1 MFLFESVIALLA
13 VAVALAGL
21 SRKIGAPYPAF
32 LALVGAGLAFAPGMP
47 RVELEPELALAL
59 FVAPVLVEAGYG
71 VSVRD
76 LRRDWRPVAGL
87 VLVAVALT
95 TIVVALVARWLW
107 PALPLAAAIALGAIV
122 APPDAVAAST
132 VLRHVN
138 PPRRLVTILEG
149 ESLLNDAS
157 ALVIYRAAVIAAGA
171 HFAFWT
177 DGLALLASV
186 PVSVGFGWLCALAF
200 ARLSRRFEDAPSAI
214 LVQFVFAFGVWLA
227 AERLHLSAVLAV
239 VTYAVVVGRIAPA
252 KMPAR
257 LRLPSHSVWET
268 AIFFLNALAFVLI
281 GLQIGPIMERLD
293 ARERL
298 NYFEIAL
305 AVLATVVAV
314 RFAWVFLYGAGVALR
329 ARLRGYSPI
338 NPAVRPTARAGL
350 IVSWCGMRGI
360 LSLAAALALP
370 QGAAD
375 GQGAFP
381 ERDLIVF
388 CAFVVVLGTLVL
400 QGFTLGPLLRVLD
413 LPQDEQHD
421 REIGHARTEA
431 MRAAHAALE
440 SQAGEAAERVRAE
453 YASLVAIADSAPDA
467 FAPSVSQ
474 EDRLHQRAIIAARRR
489 LLEMRA
495 AGEIGDDAFQI
506 VQRQL
511 DRLEMSVADD

>member
-13 VAVALAGL
+13 VALVLAAV

-32 LALVGAGLAFAPGMP
+32 LALVGAAIALVPGAPKFH
-47 RVELEPELALAL
+47 LEPDLALAL

-76 LRRDWRPVAGL
+76 LRRDWKPVAGL
-87 VLVAVALT
+87 VIVAVALT
-95 TIVVALVARWLW
+95 TIAVALVARWLF
-107 PALPLAAAIALGAIV
+107 PALPWAAAIALGAIV

-157 ALVIYRAAVIAAGA
+157 ALVVYRAAVLAAGA
-171 HFAFWT
+171 HFAILG
-177 DGLALLASV
+177 DGLALVASV
-186 PVSVGFGWLCALAF
+186 PVSVVFGLAAGYVF
-200 ARLSRRFEDAPSAI
+200 SLLARRFKDAPSAI
-214 LVQFVFAFGVWLA
+214 LFQFVFAFGVWLA

-239 VTYAVVVGRIAPA
+239 VTYAVFVGRVTPT

-257 LRLPSHSVWET
+257 LRLPSHSVWAT

-281 GLQIGPIMERLD
+281 GLQIGPIMDRLDESERLVY
-293 ARERL
+293 L
-298 NYFEIAL
+298 QTAL
-305 AVLATVVAV
+305 TVLATVIAV
-314 RFAWVFLYGAGVALR
+314 RFAWVFLYGFGVALR

-360 LSLAAALALP
+360 VSLAAALALP
-370 QGAAD
+370 QGAFD
-375 GQGAFP
+375 GEGAFP

-388 CAFVVVLGTLVL
+388 CAFVVVLGTLVM
-400 QGFTLGPLLRVLD
+400 QGFTLGPLLRRLD
-413 LPQDEQHD
+413 FPEDEAHE
-421 REIGHARTEA
+421 REIGFARTEA
-431 MRAAHAALE
+431 MRAALASLE
-440 SQAGEAAERVRAE
+440 GEQGEAAERVRAE
-453 YASLVAIADSAPDA
+453 YASLVAIADSAPEA

-474 EDRLHQRAIIAARRR
+474 EDRLHQRAIVAARRKI
-489 LLEMRA
+489 LEMRA
-495 AGEIGDDAFQI
+495 SGEIGDDAFSIIQTE
-506 VQRQL
+506 L
-511 DRLEMSVADD
+511 DRMEMSVVDN